1 VTALVRPPGQAT
13 PGRRPSAWAVSAG
26 LVATVLM
33 ALPGM
38 SDRVAAHGGTLTVR
52 SRPGQG
58 TIITGRLPTSELT
71 AARLRPAS
79 LGPK

>member
-1 VTALVRPPGQAT
+1 
-13 PGRRPSAWAVSAG
+13 
-26 LVATVLM
+26 M